1 MDYIPNERCWE
12 IVNVLLNVKN
22 PVTINNI
29 SKELNVSNKTIRNDL
44 QNIEEYFERKAL
56 GKIVKKPGIGIWI
69 ETDASGKRLL
79 ENMID
84 KSVMYVH
91 PFSTEQ
97 RRLYIIKKLLRANKY
112 ITMQQLAEELYVS
125 RITIYKD
132 LEEVEK
138 WLNKYNLKLN
148 RKQKSGIEVSG
159 DEKEWR
165 RALADLLVILKNTE
179 SMPLH
184 KDTQLKG
191 LHNSRLSTESITQLM
206 ELLPEIDIQRIEA
219 ILIETEKKLDIL
231 FADESFNN
239 LVSHIAISIKRISQK
254 NDIQMDSETVKTIK
268 ENEQYNAAKH
278 ICSRLE
284 EEFKIKIPDSETY
297 YISIHIMGAKKQ
309 YYNDRNVM
317 NDSLH
322 SIDTDIINLAKEII
336 SLTGNILSVNFS
348 NDEKLFFGL
357 LLHLQPAVNRL
368 RFGLS
373 LRNPLLGDIKSN
385 YPSVFGAAW
394 ATSVLFEK
402 YLGVKVNEEEIG
414 YIAIHLGA
422 ALERID
428 DSIRAIIICG
438 SGIGT
443 SQLAAIRLKK
453 SMNDLEIIDII
464 SAKDINKISE
474 KSFDIIITT
483 IPFEFNNKPILQI
496 NPLVMD
502 KDLDELKRF
511 IKNIKNTRKFY

>member
-1 MDYIPNERCWE
+1 MDYIPDARCWE
-12 IVNVLLNVKN
+12 IVNVLLNAGS
-22 PVTINNI
+22 PLTIDKI

-44 QNIEEYFERKAL
+44 KNIEEYFDTKAL
-56 GKIVKKPGIGIWI
+56 GRIVKKPGVGIWI
-69 ETDASGKRLL
+69 ETDVKGKRLI
-79 ENMID
+79 EKMID
-84 KSVMYVH
+84 KSVMYIQ

-97 RRLYIIKKLLRANKY
+97 RRLYIIKRLLRANKR

-132 LEEVEK
+132 LEEAED
-138 WLNKYNLKLN
+138 WLLKYGLKLN
-148 RKQKSGIEVSG
+148 RKQKSGIEVTG

-165 RALADLLVILKNTE
+165 KALADLLVILKHAENTHLFKTDKVKGL
-179 SMPLH
+179 SNTRLSSQNYI
-184 KDTQLKG
+184 QLK
-191 LHNSRLSTESITQLM
+191 
-206 ELLPEIDIQRIEA
+206 ELIPDIDIQKIEDT
-219 ILIETEKKLDIL
+219 LVEVEKKLEIV
-231 FADESFNN
+231 FTDESFNS
-239 LVSHIAISIKRISQK
+239 LVSHIAISLKRIFQNK
-254 NDIQMDSETVKTIK
+254 AIQFKEELTQVVKQ
-268 ENEQYNAAKH
+268 NEQYNAAKY

-284 EEFKIKIPDSETY
+284 KEFRITIPESEIY

-309 YYNDRNVM
+309 YNYDKDIMHDVLQNIDPNIV
-317 NDSLH
+317 SL
-322 SIDTDIINLAKEII
+322 SKEII
-336 SLTGNILSVNFS
+336 SLTGSILSVDFS
-348 NDEKLFFGL
+348 NDKKLFTGL

-414 YIAIHLGA
+414 YIAIHIGA

-428 DSIRAIIICG
+428 ANIRAIIICG

-453 SMNDLEIIDII
+453 AMNDLEIIDII
-464 SAKDINKISE
+464 SAKDIEKISE
-474 KSFDIIITT
+474 KSFDIVITT
-483 IPFEFNNKPILQI
+483 IPFEFNNKPTIQV
-496 NPLVMD
+496 NPLIMD
-502 KDLDELKRF
+502 RDIDELKRF
-511 IKNIKNTRKFY
+511 INNIKNTRKFY